1 MKKVLLAFLLIFLFI
16 VSTFSLAYAESGNSF
31 VPMASNYKSA
41 TVNLNIQNG
50 TATIR
55 GNLTG
60 INGVTT
66 KATVHLYLQQ
76 YSNDEWKD
84 YADWLASDTGV
95 DCVVV
100 KTISVPKGYKYRAK
114 ASCYAYN
121 GAKSEHITK
130 YSSQISY

>member
-76 YSNDEWKD
+76 YSNNDWKD
-84 YADWLASDTGV
+84 YTDWVVSDTGV
-95 DCVVV
+95 DSVTHKRTESTSTYYIIYKLYV
-100 KTISVPKGYKYRAK
+100 KDGSSYKLYKTRECARH
-114 ASCYAYN
+114 N
-121 GAKSEHITK
+121 
-130 YSSQISY
+130 

>member
-31 VPMASNYKSA
+31 VPIESSYRSA
-41 TVNLNIQNG
+41 IVNLNIRDG

-60 INGVTT
+60 INDVTT

-76 YSNDEWKD
+76 YSNNDWKD
-84 YADWLASDTGV
+84 YTDWVVSDTGV
-95 DCVVV
+95 DSVTHKRTESTSTYYIIYKLYV
-100 KTISVPKGYKYRAK
+100 KDGSSYKLYKTRECARH
-114 ASCYAYN
+114 N
-121 GAKSEHITK
+121 
-130 YSSQISY
+130 